1 MAGYKVKEH
10 DECDEE
16 TLQRRPEESPPD
28 ANVQLPSNENAS
40 AESTHARD
48 STRKLPVQMTKPP
61 LTAASPSKR
70 LSPVTRQVRI

>member
-16 TLQRRPEESPPD
+16 TLQRPPEESPSD
-28 ANVQLPSNENAS
+28 ANVQLPSNENVS

-48 STRKLPVQMTKPP
+48 STRKLSVQMIKPP